1 MFTGIIESMGTVV
14 AAEEKGTNRVFT
26 IESAISSQLKED
38 QSVSHNGI
46 CLTVESVSGNTH
58 RLTAIE
64 ETLKK
69 TNAGEWQPGT
79 PVNLERCV
87 TANGRF
93 DGHFVSGHVDGTGAC
108 VTVEERN
115 GSTVYTI
122 SFDEQFA
129 PLVIEK
135 GSICL
140 DGISLTIFD
149 VTRNSFSVA
158 IIPYTSTHTNIRF
171 LQPGSLVNLEFDM
184 IGKYLNRRLSLE
196 GTLTS

>member
-1 MFTGIIESMGTVV
+1 MFTGIIESMGTVRAV
-14 AAEEKGTNRVFT
+14 DQKGSNRVFT

-46 CLTVESVSGNTH
+46 CLTVEAVSGNTH
-58 RLTAIE
+58 HLTAIE

-79 PVNLERCV
+79 VLNLERCV
-87 TANGRF
+87 TANSRF
-93 DGHFVSGHVDGTGAC
+93 DGHFVSGHVDGTGTCISA
-108 VTVEERN
+108 EERD
-115 GSTVYTI
+115 GSTVYQI
-122 SFDEQFA
+122 GFDEQFA

-140 DGISLTIFD
+140 NGISLTIFN
-149 VTRNSFSVA
+149 VTQNSFSVA
-158 IIPYTSTHTNIRF
+158 IIPYTATHTNIG
-171 LQPGSLVNLEFDM
+171 LLKPGSRVNLEFDM

-196 GTLTS
+196 GMITS

>member
-1 MFTGIIESMGTVV
+1 MFTGIIESMGTVIAV
-14 AAEEKGTNRVFT
+14 EEKGSNRVFV
-26 IESAISSQLKED
+26 IESGISSQLKED

-58 RLTAIE
+58 RLTAIG

-69 TNAGEWQPGT
+69 TNAGNWQPGT
-79 PVNLERCV
+79 AVNLERCV

-93 DGHFVSGHVDGTGAC
+93 DGHFVSGHVDATGAC
-108 VTVEERN
+108 TKTEDQN

-122 SFDEQFA
+122 SFEEKFA

-149 VTRNSFSVA
+149 VTRNSFSMA
-158 IIPYTSTHTNIRF
+158 IIPYTSAHTNIRF
-171 LQPGSLVNLEFDM
+171 LQPGHRVNLEFDM

-196 GTLTS
+196 STLTS

>member
-14 AAEEKGTNRVFT
+14 AVEEKGANRVFA
-26 IESAISSQLKED
+26 IESEISSQLKED

-46 CLTVESVSGNTH
+46 CLTVESVSGPIH

-69 TNAGEWQPGT
+69 TNAGEWQPGA
-79 PVNLERCV
+79 VLNLERCV

-93 DGHFVSGHVDGTGAC
+93 DGHFVSGHIDGTGTCISA
-108 VTVEERN
+108 EEHD
-115 GSTVYTI
+115 GSTVYRI
-122 SFDEQFA
+122 RFDESFA

-140 DGISLTIFD
+140 NGISLTIFD
-149 VTRNSFSVA
+149 VTKNSFSVA
-158 IIPYTSTHTNIRF
+158 IIPYTSTHTNMN
-171 LQPGSLVNLEFDM
+171 LLKPGHRVNLEFDM

-196 GTLTS
+196 GLFTP